1 MHPISIGRIGEPA
14 RESGAYRV
22 LVDRLWPRGIK
33 KEQALWDEWMP
44 SVAPSS
50 ALRTWYHSH
59 RVQRDAFRQQYLLEL
74 QQPAIQEEL
83 NHLRTIA
90 EQTPIILLTF
100 SRDVDC
106 SQVPLLRDFLLQSL

>member
-50 ALRTWYHSH
+50 ALRAWYHSH

-90 EQTPIILLTF
+90 EQTPLILLTF
-100 SRDVDC
+100 SRDVDG